1 MSNQFSATIKSV
13 FDEIKTKSNGKPYQ
27 LANATINVTN
37 KDGVNIEKDV
47 LAQYTLVNEKGEDK
61 EPLEV
66 GQKVNL
72 YHTIV
77 PSTKEG
83 EKNQHFFEVSRGV
96 SAATN
101 AELDELLGSEVTT
114 DVAKEAITA

>member
-1 MSNQFSATIKSV
+1 MNNQFSAFIKSV
-13 FDEIKTKSNGKPYQ
+13 FDEVKTKATGKQYV
-27 LANATINVTN
+27 LATATINVI

-47 LAQYTLVNEKGEDK
+47 LAQYTLENEKGEAK
-61 EPLEV
+61 PGLEI

-77 PSTKEG
+77 PSTREG
-83 EKNQHFFEVSRGV
+83 EKNQHFFEISRGV
-96 SAATN
+96 SVATN
-101 AELDELLGSEVTT
+101 AELDELLGSEVTA

>member
-1 MSNQFSATIKSV
+1 MNQFSATIKSV
-13 FDEIKTKSNGKPYQ
+13 FDEVKTKSNDKSYQ
-27 LANATINVTN
+27 LATATINVN
-37 KDGVNIEKDV
+37 GKNIDV
-47 LAQYTLVNEKGEDK
+47 LAQYTLSDK
-61 EPLEV
+61 KALLEV

-72 YHTIV
+72 YHTVV

-101 AELDELLGSEVTT
+101 AELDELLGSEVTV

>member
-1 MSNQFSATIKSV
+1 MNNQFSATIKSV
-13 FDEIKTKSNGKPYQ
+13 FDDVKTKSNGKSYQ
-27 LANATINVTN
+27 LATATINVN
-37 KDGVNIEKDV
+37 GKNIDV
-47 LAQYTLVNEKGEDK
+47 LAQYTLSDEKEF
-61 EPLEV
+61 LEV

-72 YHTIV
+72 YHTVV

-101 AELDELLGSEVTT
+101 AELDELLGSEVTV

>member
-1 MSNQFSATIKSV
+1 MNQFSATIKSV
-13 FDEIKTKSNGKPYQ
+13 FDDVKTKSNGKSYQ
-27 LANATINVTN
+27 LATATINVN
-37 KDGVNIEKDV
+37 GKNIDV
-47 LAQYTLVNEKGEDK
+47 LAQYTLSDEKAF
-61 EPLEV
+61 LEV

-72 YHTIV
+72 YHTVV
-77 PSTKEG
+77 PSTKAG

-101 AELDELLGSEVTT
+101 AELDELLGSEVTV

>member
-1 MSNQFSATIKSV
+1 MNQFSATIKSA
-13 FDEIKTKSNGKPYQ
+13 FDEVKTKSNGKSYQ
-27 LANATINVTN
+27 LAIATINVN
-37 KDGVNIEKDV
+37 GKNIDV
-47 LAQYTLVNEKGEDK
+47 LAQYTLSDEKAF
-61 EPLEV
+61 LEV

-72 YHTIV
+72 YHTVV

-101 AELDELLGSEVTT
+101 AELDELLGSEVTV